1 MTNKTILSPI
11 LAGATVLTLSG
22 CFDSGASGSKAAK
35 VDKPSGKIAKSLKE
49 VCDNPNTKYDALVA
63 DLKVKMLNDD
73 NKGNKWVFFYD
84 QNSQDFKT
92 TIRTTTTN
100 YQIQHLV
107 IPQTKFSNVHLEVQE
122 PKCEIES
129 NPDKEKILQDKDIIH
144 KEAAEYERVI
154 SIKNITNIKEI

>member
-1 MTNKTILSPI
+1 MINKTILSAI
-11 LAGATVLTLSG
+11 LAGATLLTLSG
-22 CFDSGASGSKAAK
+22 CFDLGVKDNKSP
-35 VDKPSGKIAKSLKE
+35 KPSGKIAKSLKE

-84 QNSQDFKT
+84 QDSQDFKT
-92 TIRTTTTN
+92 TIMLTTTH

-107 IPQTKFSNVHLEVQE
+107 IPQTKFSNVHLEAQE

>member
-1 MTNKTILSPI
+1 MGGGT
-11 LAGATVLTLSG
+11 
-22 CFDSGASGSKAAK
+22 K

-49 VCDNPNTKYDALVA
+49 VCDNPNTKYNALVA
-63 DLKVKMLNDD
+63 DLKVKILDND
-73 NKGNKWVFFYD
+73 NEGNKWVFFYD
-84 QNSQDFKT
+84 KDSQDFKIT
-92 TIRTTTTN
+92 ARTTTTN

-107 IPQTKFSNVHLEVQE
+107 IPQTKFSNVHLEAQE